1 MFVVVQV
8 RQTLQQAG
16 TAGPYSA
23 ALLVI
28 RAALTL
34 SCRSIGTSVE
44 RPLARRLQRAEACAY
59 PAEDVV
65 SIHERRDQTPIARQ
79 PVAQAGRRRHGS
91 SLPCRSP
98 HP

>member
-28 RAALTL
+28 GAALTL
-34 SCRSIGTSVE
+34 SCRSIGTKCREAARVAFYSPRPIVIPSVTAAT
-44 RPLARRLQRAEACAY
+44 PTARLPKLYARAM
-59 PAEDVV
+59 P
-65 SIHERRDQTPIARQ
+65 
-79 PVAQAGRRRHGS
+79 
-91 SLPCRSP
+91 
-98 HP
+98 